1 MSSSSKEIASARIS
15 RSDKSLKFF
24 CMVIPKLNS
33 YPSGCS
39 IETFALVPSD
49 RGRDRFRFQWSKPYT
64 RNGKLGMN
72 HRSEGKFIGFS
83 IVADRQQK
91 TPPPRDKKRPGLH
104 PPPHPQT
111 KH

>member
-24 CMVIPKLNS
+24 CMVIPELNS

-49 RGRDRFRFQWSKPYT
+49 RGLDRFRFQWSKPYT

-72 HRSEGKFIGFS
+72 HRSEGKFMGFS
-83 IVADRQQK
+83 IVAE
-91 TPPPRDKKRPGLH
+91 G
-104 PPPHPQT
+104 PQT
-111 KH
+111 RPRTGSKNR

>member
-1 MSSSSKEIASARIS
+1 
-15 RSDKSLKFF
+15 
-24 CMVIPKLNS
+24 MVIPELNS

-83 IVADRQQK
+83 IVADEQLTACRHVSK
-91 TPPPRDKKRPGLH
+91 YRRVLN
-104 PPPHPQT
+104 PQAVTDQNDGT
-111 KH
+111 KSEGAFQRS